1 MGLPWTK
8 PGFLA
13 YLGALV
19 FLPALLGGCG
29 IPGSPPAGEVR
40 VEITP
45 AEVALRPGERVT
57 FTARVLNAQDT
68 GVEWSATGGSLEV
81 RGNTATF
88 TMPVVYGEQ
97 RPFTVT
103 AKSRQDPSKSASA
116 TVSWKGAPGQVVVEP
131 SAVFFE
137 APGETVQLTARVIGP
152 DGREIPNARVE
163 WQVSNPSAFSVGPDG
178 VLRTTG
184 RLGDSTL
191 VMARYQDFV
200 PGFATAAVGKLR
212 EGVKR
217 LKGQDVPNFR
227 LPSQPLEE
235 LFSQPFAVEVRAQAA
250 RGLRPGDRL
259 LVEGEEGWVTLRVER
274 VEEGG
279 PLYRV
284 WAVLLPLGEVFER
297 LTVEVNP
304 QGLFQQE
311 MLRAQSGLMQR
322 EMEASRLRPLGSGDP
337 PCEEMDREP
346 GDREPVSQPRVPYLE
361 FSVNFVPIA
370 RVHIDLFGDDEITF
384 ALKGRMALKRGSYLF
399 KRDIIRRT
407 RDGSVFLSVK
417 CEAKV
422 PILLPTGLNYGL
434 FSGGI
439 EPKMNFGAEATF
451 RLTFQESV
459 QLGVYLGYLEEDWV
473 FFDQALG
480 FSLREVQGEWR
491 LEPARGSESSPGP
504 PRFVP
509 LKIDFQAGANVAFS
523 AEASLFPGIV
533 FSLSGKLLGSGL
545 ELDIAELRAPEFRV
559 AYRHNNLFTFP
570 DKYSNPNYSGTDFS
584 ARISYLLT
592 LRPLLEGIESLRKIL
607 RTSVGIVVD
616 IRVPFNPDLIQVDFF
631 RLSMRGAPADGV
643 GVYLG
648 EASATPSVSPEP
660 LRVRPGQEVALKVWV
675 RPRIAEPP
683 GNELRGLLGLGQ
695 TYEVYILGDGQRSPQ
710 KLGEAYVGAGGEAT
724 LRVRVPENLPPG
736 NYLLRAFNIPSVPF
750 FDYASNLLGLEVSW
764 FDLTLFPAS
773 LTLQPGQSGTT
784 TLTITPQGGFTGTV
798 NLSLVD
804 GSGNPVPDITLSPTS
819 VSVTGPSPVTQDLTL
834 SVDSG
839 VALGTYN
846 LQVRATSGSL
856 TKTANLSLTVSAP
869 GGDGAGTT
877 WTLRNQ
883 KNPLYAVTY
892 GNGLFVAVG
901 WGIIFTSPDWGSWTE
916 RASETGN
923 GLRGVTYGNG
933 LFVAVGKGGAV
944 LTSPDGVTWT
954 ARTSG
959 TGNWLYAVTYGN
971 GTFVAVGEGGAV
983 LTSPDGVTWTRRTS
997 GTGNDLNGVTYGNGL
1012 FVAVGEGGAVLTS
1025 PDGVTWT
1032 RRTSGTGNDLYA
1044 VTYGNDLFVAVGRY
1058 GAILTSADGVSW
1070 TQQTS
1075 PMSSWLR
1082 GVTYGDGLFVAVG
1095 LGGAML
1101 TSSDGVTWTA
1111 RNSGTGNDLYA
1122 VTYGNG
1128 TFVAVG
1134 DPTIV
1139 GISTSNWEIRNSF
1152 FWFRDPLYGVTYG
1165 NGTFVVVGGWGTIL
1179 TSPDGVTWTR
1189 RTSGTGNDLYGVT
1202 YGNDLFVAVGWNGAI
1217 LTSADG
1223 VNWTART
1230 SGTGNDLYGVTYGN
1244 GTFVAV
1250 GDGGAVLT
1258 SRDGVTWTAWTP
1270 RTGNPL
1276 RGVTYRNGTFVA
1288 VGDGGAVLT
1297 SRDGVNWTARTS
1309 GTGNTLYGV
1318 TYGNGTF
1325 VAVGDG
1331 GAVLTSRDGV
1341 TWTRRTSGTGNT
1353 LRGVTYG
1360 NGPFVAV
1367 GWNSTILTSSDGVNW
1382 TRQTSPTSNPLEGV
1396 TYGNGTF
1403 VAVGPYGT
1411 ILTSP

>member
-29 IPGSPPAGEVR
+29 ILGSPPAGEVR

-304 QGLFQQE
+304 QGLFRQE
-311 MLRAQSGLMQR
+311 MLRAQSELMQR
-322 EMEASRLRPLGSGDP
+322 EMEASRLRPLGSGDSDSRCKWEEKLFAP
-337 PCEEMDREP
+337 P
-346 GDREPVSQPRVPYLE
+346 QPYLE
-361 FSVNFVPIA
+361 FSVDLVPVG
-370 RVHIDLFGDDEITF
+370 RVHIDLFGDDEITL
-384 ALKGRMALKRGSYLF
+384 ALEGRMTLKRGAYLLY
-399 KRDIIRRT
+399 ILMQLGGS
-407 RDGSVFLSVK
+407 GSVDLSAECDIK
-417 CEAKV
+417 A
-422 PILLPTGLNYGL
+422 PLPFTIGLNYGL

-439 EPKMNFGAEATF
+439 EPKVRLRAKLTSELKF
-451 RLTFQESV
+451 RAGV
-459 QLGVYLGYLEEDWV
+459 QISAYLGYLEEDWV
-473 FFDQALG
+473 FFNQVLG
-480 FSLREVQGEWR
+480 FSLREVRGEWR
-491 LEPARGSESSPGP
+491 LEPARGRESSPGP
-504 PRFVP
+504 PRLVP
-509 LKIDFQAGANVAFS
+509 LKIDFQSGAGAGANVAFS
-523 AEASLFPGIV
+523 AEASLSAGIL
-533 FSLSGKLLGSGL
+533 FSVRGKLLLGSDL
-545 ELDIAELRAPEFRV
+545 EFDVAEARTPELRVE
-559 AYRHNNLFTFP
+559 YRHNNLFTLP

-584 ARISYLLT
+584 ARASFLLT
-592 LRPLLEGIESLRKIL
+592 LQPLLESIKEGIKSFLLMTFVGDKKKVEEEIKKIK
-607 RTSVGIVVD
+607 IE
-616 IRVPFNPDLIQVDFF
+616 FNADLIRLDLF
-631 RLSMRGAPADGV
+631 RHSMRGAPADGV

-675 RPRIAEPP
+675 RPEMGGLLEGELR
-683 GNELRGLLGLGQ
+683 GLRGLLGLGQ
-695 TYEVYILGDGQRSPQ
+695 TYEVYILGYGQRSPQ

-804 GSGNPVPDITLSPTS
+804 GSGNPVPGITLSPTS
-819 VSVTGPSPVTQDLTL
+819 VSVTGPFSTHNLTVNVAS
-834 SVDSG
+834 SV
-839 VALGTYN
+839 APGTYS

-856 TKTANLSLTVSAP
+856 TGTANLSLTVTTAP
-869 GGDGAGTT
+869 DFTLSLNPASLTLQPGQSGTT
-877 WTLRNQ
+877 TLTITPQ
-883 KNPLYAVTY
+883 
-892 GNGLFVAVG
+892 GG
-901 WGIIFTSPDWGSWTE
+901 FTGTVNLSLVDGS
-916 RASETGN
+916 
-923 GLRGVTYGNG
+923 
-933 LFVAVGKGGAV
+933 
-944 LTSPDGVTWT
+944 
-954 ARTSG
+954 
-959 TGNWLYAVTYGN
+959 
-971 GTFVAVGEGGAV
+971 
-983 LTSPDGVTWTRRTS
+983 
-997 GTGNDLNGVTYGNGL
+997 
-1012 FVAVGEGGAVLTS
+1012 
-1025 PDGVTWT
+1025 
-1032 RRTSGTGNDLYA
+1032 
-1044 VTYGNDLFVAVGRY
+1044 
-1058 GAILTSADGVSW
+1058 
-1070 TQQTS
+1070 
-1075 PMSSWLR
+1075 
-1082 GVTYGDGLFVAVG
+1082 
-1095 LGGAML
+1095 
-1101 TSSDGVTWTA
+1101 
-1111 RNSGTGNDLYA
+1111 
-1122 VTYGNG
+1122 
-1128 TFVAVG
+1128 
-1134 DPTIV
+1134 
-1139 GISTSNWEIRNSF
+1139 
-1152 FWFRDPLYGVTYG
+1152 
-1165 NGTFVVVGGWGTIL
+1165 
-1179 TSPDGVTWTR
+1179 
-1189 RTSGTGNDLYGVT
+1189 
-1202 YGNDLFVAVGWNGAI
+1202 
-1217 LTSADG
+1217 
-1223 VNWTART
+1223 
-1230 SGTGNDLYGVTYGN
+1230 
-1244 GTFVAV
+1244 
-1250 GDGGAVLT
+1250 
-1258 SRDGVTWTAWTP
+1258 
-1270 RTGNPL
+1270 GNPVP
-1276 RGVTYRNGTFVA
+1276 GI
-1288 VGDGGAVLT
+1288 
-1297 SRDGVNWTARTS
+1297 
-1309 GTGNTLYGV
+1309 TL
-1318 TYGNGTF
+1318 
-1325 VAVGDG
+1325 
-1331 GAVLTSRDGV
+1331 
-1341 TWTRRTSGTGNT
+1341 
-1353 LRGVTYG
+1353 
-1360 NGPFVAV
+1360 
-1367 GWNSTILTSSDGVNW
+1367 
-1382 TRQTSPTSNPLEGV
+1382 SPTSVSV
-1396 TYGNGTF
+1396 TGSPVTQDLTLNVVAAWPRAPTTF
-1403 VAVGPYGT
+1403 RCGPPRGA
-1411 ILTSP
+1411 SPGRRT